1 MNAINKKRHQTF
13 ISLYT
18 DYQDPY
24 ITCPDNVEVDL
35 SPGANEADVSA
46 LLQDPTSN
54 QPPSRITI
62 TPAEYFKDKMF
73 PAGTTFL
80 NYVATNEV
88 GKTAQC
94 QTVIIVV
101 GIHWAIYSFMSIHL
115 ILIYPLVLHWFIELF
130 ISSCIS
136 SFVYLSSH
144 WCK

>member
-1 MNAINKKRHQTF
+1 MNAINKKKRHQTF

-18 DYQDPY
+18 GYQDPY
-24 ITCPDNVEVDL
+24 ITCPDNVQVDL

-130 ISSCIS
+130 ICICIS

-144 WCK
+144 

>member
-101 GIHWAIYSFMSIHL
+101 GIH
-115 ILIYPLVLHWFIELF
+115 
-130 ISSCIS
+130 
-136 SFVYLSSH
+136 
-144 WCK
+144 

>member
-1 MNAINKKRHQTF
+1 MQ
-13 ISLYT
+13 
-18 DYQDPY
+18 
-24 ITCPDNVEVDL
+24 VDL

-73 PAGTTFL
+73 PAGTTYL

-101 GIHWAIYSFMSIHL
+101 GIHWAIYSFMSYQYCIDLLSYLFLHAFPHL
-115 ILIYPLVLHWFIELF
+115 YTYQAIDANSWLKVLNFLAIQL
-130 ISSCIS
+130 
-136 SFVYLSSH
+136 
-144 WCK
+144 